1 MYIADPQKFP
11 SGVFLYILRPVR
23 LGMLTDGPTVGE
35 QALAAAHWQ
44 YSIDLLKRGI
54 VVFGG
59 RTMVRDGSGFA
70 PVVIRAASI
79 EAARAIVD
87 NDPAVAGGVFRAEI
101 IPFQPMLMGAWPKE
115 AATVTSDEL
124 SYD

>member
-1 MYIADPQKFP
+1 MHIADPQKFP
-11 SGVFLYILRPVR
+11 SGVFLYTLRPVR
-23 LGMLTDGPTVGE
+23 LAMLTEGPTAEE
-35 QALAAAHWQ
+35 QALAGAHWR

-59 RTMVRDGSGFA
+59 RTMVQDSRSFA
-70 PVVIRAASI
+70 PVVIRASSM

-87 NDPAVAGGVFRAEI
+87 KDPAVAGGVFHAEI
-101 IPFQPMLMGAWPKE
+101 FPFQPMLMGAWPKE
-115 AATVTSDEL
+115 AATVVTGEL